1 MANGTTVAEQFNAMN
16 LKNGCIITITKRF
29 PYKVKDEAKRNKT
42 PVTFH
47 DGFDSRVSFND
58 QAPYC
63 FTVPKADIQKY
74 GSKRATQMHHDA
86 HLKKL
91 GVTDTI
97 ASLPAICRSLNFGK
111 RFRELHGRALPVMQV
126 GTAWRSLLRIPKD
139 AIRINT
145 TFGDHHHT
153 GRIIHTQATFEENSW
168 MLSHNYSDEG
178 ERSKE
183 KGSYEGLQIR

>member
-1 MANGTTVAEQFNAMN
+1 
-16 LKNGCIITITKRF
+16 
-29 PYKVKDEAKRNKT
+29 
-42 PVTFH
+42 
-47 DGFDSRVSFND
+47 
-58 QAPYC
+58 
-63 FTVPKADIQKY
+63 
-74 GSKRATQMHHDA
+74 MHHDA

-168 MLSHNYSDEG
+168 MLSHNYSDEDIAHMDSVFLDFIKTNSKIDVPKELTSITVFQSLIT
-178 ERSKE
+178 ERPDYEERGRKRKE
-183 KGSYEGLQIR
+183 AEGLQIR